1 MVNIRYGFGKC
12 KHVGGINTFLMSMTV
27 SFRVPDRKYM
37 VHYSRIQTE
46 VLVSRPNGPVKK
58 TSKVPRNYKQ

>member
-1 MVNIRYGFGKC
+1 
-12 KHVGGINTFLMSMTV
+12 MSMTV